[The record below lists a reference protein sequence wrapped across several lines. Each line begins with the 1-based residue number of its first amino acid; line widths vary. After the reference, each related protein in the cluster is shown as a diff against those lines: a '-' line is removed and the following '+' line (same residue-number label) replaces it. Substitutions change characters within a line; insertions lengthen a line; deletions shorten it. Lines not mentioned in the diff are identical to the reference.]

1 MIRLA
6 AKIGGDEV
14 ASIKSRLWVYDDPEF
29 CAPYL
34 VNDMISVEGEAVRV
48 TFGSSGKPSGY
59 SCSLNSTKPFLCKFE
74 HPYACIF
81 VHSIFQCNLH
91 TTMAGIII
99 HDYLFSK

>member
-6 AKIGGDEV
+6 AKIEGDEV

-59 SCSLNSTKPFLCKFE
+59 SCSLNSTKPFICKFE
-74 HPYACIF
+74 HHMHAFLCT
-81 VHSIFQCNLH
+81 VS
-91 TTMAGIII
+91 
-99 HDYLFSK
+99 FSAIRTQRWREL